1 MRSVLIISPQF
12 APVNSADSHRVRQM
26 LPYLTE
32 NGWSA
37 EIVTVNLNSLE
48 KPILDK
54 DLIKTIPSNTVVHYV
69 SAFDYKWTRKIGLGS
84 LSIRSFYHYYKFLG
98 KILKDNSYDL
108 IFFSTTAFHLIALGP
123 IMKRKFKIPF
133 VIDIQDPWRSD
144 FYLDK
149 PKNERPP
156 KFLLNYYLDKFLEAY
171 SIPKADGII
180 SVSKDYLETFKM
192 RYKRLTKNLLTVPF
206 SATIYDYKD
215 IEKDLSFTKKQG
227 KLSIV
232 YVGRGGFDLGF
243 SISSFFNA
251 IKKMEANEHLISEN
265 IEISFIGTSYAPKGQ
280 GIKTIEP
287 IAVELGITS
296 KVKEQTDRVGYF
308 EAISIIQHADLLFI
322 PGSTDPAY
330 TASKIYPYILADKP
344 IIACFHENSSVV
356 HILGRCTKTNVITF
370 NSKSS
375 NDDTADRIFHELKYV
390 ILNLKNKDWTHNAE
404 AMKNYM
410 APEMTKKISSVFEI
424 AING

>member
-48 KPILDK
+48 KPILDNQ
-54 DLIKTIPSNTVVHYV
+54 LINTIPSDTVVHYV
-69 SAFDYKWTRKIGLGS
+69 NAFDYRWTRKIGLGS
-84 LSIRSFYHYYKFLG
+84 LSIRSFYHYYKFLA
-98 KILKDNSYDL
+98 KLLKDNSYDL
-108 IFFSTTAFHLIALGP
+108 IFFSTTAFHLLALGP

-215 IEKDLSFTKKQG
+215 IKKDLNFTKKQG

-243 SISSFFNA
+243 SVSSFFKA

-265 IEISFIGTSYAPKGQ
+265 IEISFIGTSYAPKGEGHQ
-280 GIKTIEP
+280 TIKP
-287 IAVELGITS
+287 IATELGLTSNVVEL
-296 KVKEQTDRVGYF
+296 TDRVGYF
-308 EAISIIQHADLLFI
+308 EAISIIQNADVLFI

-330 TASKIYPYILADKP
+330 TASKIYPYILANKP
-344 IIACFHENSSVV
+344 MMACFHENSSVV
-356 HILGRCTKTNVITF
+356 DILSRCTKTNVITF
-370 NSKSS
+370 NSNSS
-375 NDDTADRIFHELKYV
+375 NLEIEEKLFEELKN
-390 ILNLKNKDWTHNAE
+390 IIFNLNTQDWNHNAE